1 MKKGLES
8 RLIIHEIL
16 KSARNY
22 PLNLDLVFIKT
33 INKKQISLSDRNMIK
48 NVVLNSMRH
57 YLIVEEII
65 KKYTK
70 KIKKFNDSY
79 YLLLSAITQLII
91 LNFKDFAVID
101 SSVELTKNKNINASG
116 AFINGIL
123 RNINR
128 NKKKIYITHY
138 KFSKLP
144 SWFTKKISYW
154 NNKQK
159 NYFIKNILKEPNLHL
174 VFKNDFDLKKINI
187 DKMQTTKQSIF
198 LKTSMSIKKIP
209 GYKEGYWWIQDF
221 SSMMPLYL
229 TNDIK
234 NKITADLCAAPGG
247 KTFQLINYG
256 AHVKAFEKNIER
268 AKIMNEN
275 LKRLKFH
282 CKLKIM
288 DVLNI
293 SEHEKF
299 DLIILDAPCS
309 SVGTIR
315 RHPEIFFRKQIP
327 NFNKLYILQKQLLN
341 KAKMLLKKNGILIYM
356 VCSFLI
362 EEGEEQIFNFLKK
375 NKNFSILNFSP
386 LNLKESKIFIN
397 KHGFFYTPPSQ
408 INNGLLIDGFF
419 AAKLIKND

>member
-1 MKKGLES
+1 MKF
-8 RLIIHEIL
+8 L
-16 KSARNY
+16 KLVRNY
-22 PLNLDLVFIKT
+22 PLNLDLVFINT
-33 INKKQISLSDRNMIK
+33 INKKKISLSDRNMIK
-48 NVVLNSMRH
+48 NVVLNSMRY

-101 SSVELTKNKNINASG
+101 SSVELTKNKNINASA

-144 SWFTKKISYW
+144 SWFTEKLSYW

-159 NYFIKNILKEPNLHL
+159 NYFIKSILKEPNLHL
-174 VFKNDFDLKKINI
+174 VFKNYFDLKKINI

-198 LKTSMSIKKIP
+198 LKKLLCPLKKFLVIKK
-209 GYKEGYWWIQDF
+209 GYWWIQDF

-247 KTFQLINYG
+247 KTFQLVNYG
-256 AHVKAFEKNIER
+256 AHVKAFEKNIGKER
-268 AKIMNEN
+268 K
-275 LKRLKFH
+275 
-282 CKLKIM
+282 
-288 DVLNI
+288 
-293 SEHEKF
+293 
-299 DLIILDAPCS
+299 
-309 SVGTIR
+309 
-315 RHPEIFFRKQIP
+315 
-327 NFNKLYILQKQLLN
+327 
-341 KAKMLLKKNGILIYM
+341 
-356 VCSFLI
+356 
-362 EEGEEQIFNFLKK
+362 
-375 NKNFSILNFSP
+375 
-386 LNLKESKIFIN
+386 
-397 KHGFFYTPPSQ
+397 
-408 INNGLLIDGFF
+408 
-419 AAKLIKND
+419 

>member
-128 NKKKIYITHY
+128 NKKKIYITNY

-144 SWFTKKISYW
+144 VWFTKKLPYW

-187 DKMQTTKQSIF
+187 DKVQTTKQSIF
-198 LKTSMSIKKIP
+198 LKTSMSVEKIP
-209 GYKEGYWWIQDF
+209 GYKEGYWWVQDF
-221 SSMMPLYL
+221 SSMIPLYL
-229 TNDIK
+229 TNDLT

-247 KTFQLINYG
+247 KTFQLVNCG
-256 AHVKAFEKNIER
+256 AHVKAFEKNIDR
-268 AKIMNEN
+268 AKIMNRN

-386 LNLKESKIFIN
+386 LNLEESKIFID

-419 AAKLIKND
+419 AAKLKKND